1 LKSEEIVLRIEL
13 IFYFGNGFSAFLQG
27 GVRFG
32 REMVGGTAKAGL
44 MREW

>member
-1 LKSEEIVLRIEL
+1 VLRIEL